1 MSVRSTV
8 DRYLD
13 PGEALGEVL
22 FCLIMALTFTV
33 AERFLTAESE
43 FDARALIVAAIG
55 CNIAWGVIDAVL
67 FVLGSLFHRSRRA
80 RFFRRLKSARNE
92 KEALAAVEDE
102 FALEDEFLEIHPE
115 DGARFYQSIL
125 ALNTRALPARVSI
138 TRGDLVSAAII
149 FVLVAAS
156 GLPGMIPF
164 MLLEDS
170 YLALRVSNGVLLLL
184 LFIAGYWWAH
194 YTDARPWMVGAAVMI
209 LGLCMVLLAVILGG

>member
-1 MSVRSTV
+1 MSVKSTV

-22 FCLIMALTFTV
+22 FGLIMALTFTV
-33 AERFLTAESE
+33 AERLLTAESE

-67 FVLGSLFHRSRRA
+67 FVLGSLFHRSRRT

-92 KEALAAVEDE
+92 QEALAAVKDE

-115 DGARFYQSIL
+115 DSGRFYQSIL

-170 YLALRVSNGVLLLL
+170 YLALRVSNAVLLLL

-194 YTDARPWMVGAAVMI
+194 YTDARPWMVGAVVTI
-209 LGLCMVLLAVILGG
+209 LGLSMVLLAVVLGG